1 MLCRQ
6 KCWGADYV
14 FQEFNAQVL
23 QVGVPLKVLSHTF
36 GKECFCVQSLKAP
49 GRAWSPSASGL
60 RARAWWLR

>member
-23 QVGVPLKVLSHTF
+23 QVGVPLKVLSHTHLERNAF
-36 GKECFCVQSLKAP
+36 VS
-49 GRAWSPSASGL
+49 RV
-60 RARAWWLR
+60 